1 MRLKTGS
8 AGKTETKAPPKETPK
23 KAESEAPRPVIASV
37 EIVQEKAVEKT
48 EIPETPKA
56 ESPTIPAPTT
66 ENTGEFT
73 PELFLTKIAQ
83 MGIKATL
90 LPLLRTA
97 YIRLMGETIIIQTT
111 TFAKGRC
118 QEATTYA
125 ILTEAAL
132 AFGADIRIESIE
144 SVEPTPP
151 DITDVA
157 ASVFG

>member
-1 MRLKTGS
+1 
-8 AGKTETKAPPKETPK
+8 
-23 KAESEAPRPVIASV
+23 
-37 EIVQEKAVEKT
+37 
-48 EIPETPKA
+48 
-56 ESPTIPAPTT
+56 
-66 ENTGEFT
+66 
-73 PELFLTKIAQ
+73 

-118 QEATTYA
+118 QEANTLA
-125 ILTEAAL
+125 ILIEAAQG
-132 AFGADIRIESIE
+132 FGADIRIDSIE

-157 ASVFG
+157 ASIFG